1 HPISPDPQIFP
12 ERSFPAIKNPK
23 KILHIWKILFLFPI
37 NRFKSHQSNPSSSKS
52 LILPRS
58 TFPPTSNSSMPVKP
72 SAGYGTIP
80 TTTAVSSSPTSFT
93 FVSRAAATT
102 RTFAATAR
110 PWREVFSLAS
120 FSRPHDYGQ
129 AMSRIKSNANYFRVN
144 YTMALLLVLFL
155 SLLWHPVSMIVF
167 ILVFVA
173 WFFLYFARGDEDGPL
188 VVFGRDLD
196 DRALVSVLG
205 LVTIVALVMTDVG
218 VNVLVALIVG
228 VAIVAIHGAFRGDED
243 LFVDQDSGG
252 MLSFVGENQPLRGTT
267 ATISARCAK
276 FELVCLQN
284 EKVEDMLG
292 IEKDC
297 YSSEASISAS
307 GKGPIW

>member
-1 HPISPDPQIFP
+1 
-12 ERSFPAIKNPK
+12 
-23 KILHIWKILFLFPI
+23 
-37 NRFKSHQSNPSSSKS
+37 
-52 LILPRS
+52 
-58 TFPPTSNSSMPVKP
+58 MPVKP

-267 ATISARCAK
+267 ATGYNR
-276 FELVCLQN
+276 L
-284 EKVEDMLG
+284 
-292 IEKDC
+292 
-297 YSSEASISAS
+297 
-307 GKGPIW
+307 